1 MAGESRIMEWVAFG
15 IGVLVGLA
23 LVGVMYIAA
32 AWLLRV
38 GRD

>member
-1 MAGESRIMEWVAFG
+1 MEWVAFG
-15 IGVLVGLA
+15 IGVLVGLWLYQA
-23 LVGVMYIAA
+23 MKILV

>member
-1 MAGESRIMEWVAFG
+1 MEWVAFG

-23 LVGVMYIAA
+23 LVGVMYIAV